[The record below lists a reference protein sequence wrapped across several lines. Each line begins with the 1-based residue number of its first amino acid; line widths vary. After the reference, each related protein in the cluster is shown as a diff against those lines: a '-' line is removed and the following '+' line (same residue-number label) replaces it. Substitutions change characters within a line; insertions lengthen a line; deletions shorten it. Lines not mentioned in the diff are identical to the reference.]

1 MKKPA
6 LLDLRP
12 CQFVLGMKEVE
23 SKIKKMG
30 QLNEKELRAYCDDH
44 VIPLV
49 RGPEHELYII
59 DHHHF
64 ARACWELKVE
74 SYSVHVIEDLTHLSD
89 KDFWHKMIKNK
100 WTYLQD
106 QFGFGPHLP
115 SALPAD
121 IRCLADDP
129 FRSLVWTAIDAGAI
143 KKQAIP
149 FFEFQWAAFFRLS
162 LDLRLHSKSNFKS
175 AIKQAIE
182 LAQSKASDQLP
193 GYLGPAKKQKSEKK
207 AEKASQKNLKK
218 KSEEKKRKKKS
229 HK

>member
-23 SKIKKMG
+23 SKI
-30 QLNEKELRAYCDDH
+30 EKIRKLKGKALRAYLDNH

-49 RGPEHELYII
+49 RGPNREHYII

-64 ARACWELKVE
+64 LRACWELQIDD
-74 SYSVHVIEDLTHLSD
+74 YSVHLMEDLSHLSEP
-89 KDFWHKMIKNK
+89 DFWNKMVKRD
-100 WTYLQD
+100 WTYLHD

-115 SALPAD
+115 AALPVD

-129 FRSLVWTAIDAGAI
+129 FRSLVWAVIDSGAI

-149 FFEFQWAAFFRLS
+149 FFEFKWAAFFRLI
-162 LDLRLHSKSNFKS
+162 LPVRLHSKSDFKKVTEE
-175 AIKQAIE
+175 AVE
-182 LAQSKASDQLP
+182 LATSRAADHLP
-193 GYLGPAKKQKSEKK
+193 GYTGPTKSKNPSRK
-207 AEKASQKNLKK
+207 ATGK
-218 KSEEKKRKKKS
+218 KSR
-229 HK
+229 